1 MLTGEGSRA
10 SPSSAAWSWWYP
22 TAHGAREDALKKGT
36 KEGKPLPAPIAIP
49 KGQGASRDGKG
60 TLHANEGGCQ
70 RGGNNCLWS
79 PRLPVTGEKAGD
91 YESMGL
97 PIKNPLSK

>member
-1 MLTGEGSRA
+1 MRTGGGSRA

-22 TAHGAREDALKKGT
+22 TSHRAREGALKKGT

-49 KGQGASRDGKG
+49 KGQGASRDGEG
-60 TLHANEGGCQ
+60 TLCVNEGGCQ

-97 PIKNPLSK
+97 LIKNPLSK